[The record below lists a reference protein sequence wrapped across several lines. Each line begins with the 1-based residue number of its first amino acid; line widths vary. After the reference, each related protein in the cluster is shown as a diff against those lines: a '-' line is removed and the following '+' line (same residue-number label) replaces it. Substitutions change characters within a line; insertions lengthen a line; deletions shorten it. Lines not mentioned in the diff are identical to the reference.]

1 MSDER
6 DEVKAP
12 PVAPEA
18 DAPAVP
24 ADADAE
30 PPIAEIPRWIP
41 ALIGVTLVALA
52 ALAIYTGVRYRNA
65 NPLAKIASHTPR
77 PVASSQAPPGE
88 PQPGASLILP
98 GDSENVPEAN
108 APVSGPSRAVITGNA
123 GGVSA
128 VVRMWARRGMIIRVK
143 PDDAMIYVNEL
154 PIGPASQ
161 FDTPDET
168 YDFPAE
174 GSYSVKV
181 SAPGF
186 IDRTFIVTSG
196 ETAKDEVAL
205 IDVKL
210 EPEKK

>member
-1 MSDER
+1 MSEGR
-6 DEVKAP
+6 DDVKVPAAP
-12 PVAPEA
+12 DVPPEA
-18 DAPAVP
+18 VGVSDS
-24 ADADAE
+24 E

-41 ALIGVTLVALA
+41 ALIGITLVLLA
-52 ALAIYTGVRYRNA
+52 GLAIYTGVRYRNS
-65 NPLAKIASHTPR
+65 NPLAKIASHTQRP
-77 PVASSQAPPGE
+77 PVASQAPPGE

-128 VVRMWARRGMIIRVK
+128 VVRMWARRGMVVRAQ
-143 PDDAMIYVNEL
+143 PADAMIYVNEL
-154 PIGPASQ
+154 PIGEATQ

-174 GSYSVKV
+174 GSYSVRI

-186 IDRTFIVTSG
+186 VDRTYIVTSG
-196 ETAKDEVAL
+196 ETAKDEVAV
-205 IDVKL
+205 ISAKL